1 MGKFLVEETIEAC
14 TITADAIKRIDTELN
29 DIISQYNKGKED
41 INTRLLYLIRFD
53 GKGYIVDDIDSLLKY
68 FSDAQTVER
77 IVFEVSDITTER
89 NEKTIAI
96 YLNNNIQTLSSFVV
110 TNDCKEWTEGTFY
123 RLKGILSKY
132 QNSYSWV
139 RNWKVEAFVQ
149 ITAVLLM
156 FFCALYLA
164 VKTCS
169 MLNVEHPFLI
179 SFIGWLLLFSN
190 CWTYT
195 MLNLRTLMSKIFPVV
210 AFKENKLKK
219 YLQNIVLSVIVAPFA
234 IYLLANIF
242 QYFKTVV
249 TTIFR

>member
-14 TITADAIKRIDTELN
+14 TITADAIKRIDTELK
-29 DIISQYNKGKED
+29 DIVRQYNTGKEEV
-41 INTRLLYLIRFD
+41 NTRLLYLIRFD

-68 FSDAQTVER
+68 FSDAQKVER
-77 IVFEVSDITTER
+77 IFFEVSDITIVK
-89 NEKTIAI
+89 NEKII
-96 YLNNNIQTLSSFVV
+96 SICFNNNIQNLSYFCV
-110 TNDCKEWTEGTFY
+110 TNDYKEWTEATFY

-139 RNWKVEAFVQ
+139 RNWKVDAFVQ

-164 VKTCS
+164 VKTS
-169 MLNVEHPFLI
+169 SILNVEHPFLI
-179 SFIGWLLLFSN
+179 AFIGWLLLFSN

-195 MLNLRTLMSKIFPVV
+195 MLNLRTLMPKIFPVV

-219 YLQNIVLSVIVAPFA
+219 YLVNVLLTVIVVPFV
-234 IYLLANIF
+234 IWILANIVRYL
-242 QYFKTVV
+242 QTIGA
-249 TTIFR
+249 TIFR